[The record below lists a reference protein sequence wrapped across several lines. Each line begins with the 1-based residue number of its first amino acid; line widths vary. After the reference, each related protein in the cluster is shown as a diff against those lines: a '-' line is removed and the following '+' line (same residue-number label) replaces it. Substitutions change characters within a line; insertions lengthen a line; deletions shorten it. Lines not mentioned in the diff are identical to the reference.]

1 MITVIGS
8 INMDL
13 VTITK
18 KEPALGE
25 TVMGESFFT
34 VPGGKGANQAV
45 AAAKLGV
52 PVKMIGCVGYD
63 LFGEQYINHLKDHQI
78 DIEHV
83 RRLKNEKT
91 GIASITVWNNDN
103 KIIVVPGANKRI
115 TPEMVESHREEI
127 LKSSW
132 LLLQFEIP
140 LESIEKALEIAAE
153 GNVNVILNP
162 APYHEIPENWL
173 DKITYIT
180 PNEAEAKQLF
190 SAFANK
196 ESLLP
201 KLIITKGKDGVE
213 YFSKGERVTI
223 PALNVE
229 AVDTTGA
236 GDTFTGALAVAL
248 SEGLPLKE
256 SCQFAVKAAGFSVTK
271 LGAQAGMP
279 SRSDLNKETENR

>member
-8 INMDL
+8 MNMDL
-13 VTITK
+13 VTITNR
-18 KEPALGE
+18 EPALGE
-25 TVMGESFFT
+25 TVLGENFLT

-45 AAAKLGV
+45 AAAKLGAS
-52 PVKMIGCVGYD
+52 VKMIGCVGDD
-63 LFGEQYINHLKDHQI
+63 LFGEQYINHLKGHQI
-78 DIEHV
+78 NIEHI
-83 RRLKNEKT
+83 RSLKNEKT

-140 LESIEKALEIAAE
+140 LESVERALEIAAE
-153 GNVNVILNP
+153 GHVNVIVNP
-162 APYHEIPENWL
+162 APYHDIPENWI

-180 PNEAEAKQLF
+180 PNEAEANQLF
-190 SAFANK
+190 SAFTNK
-196 ESLLP
+196 EALLS
-201 KLIITKGKDGVE
+201 KLVITKGKDGAE
-213 YFSKGERVTI
+213 YFDQGERVSI
-223 PALNVE
+223 PALKVD
-229 AVDTTGA
+229 AIDTTGA
-236 GDTFTGALAVAL
+236 GDTFIGALAVAL

-256 SCQFAVKAAGFSVTK
+256 SCQFAVKAAGLSVTK

-279 SRSDLNKETENR
+279 SRSDLNK